1 MIALTF
7 YLFNDW
13 FIYQIKDI
21 QNDKASDLS
30 SNDSMDMQ
38 IFLFY
43 LMFQNVLLQ
52 VVLRL
57 SAAKLTLGWRNW
69 NSMLQVLLMTSSVFG
84 LWVYVLP
91 LHSDPQDN
99 SGASY
104 GVTEYDMTNYDKKM
118 WKQGFPECPWLS
130 IVLHM
135 AVLTPFLVIFVF
147 MMTICIVLCVYL
159 KEHFKGFKRLFSSN

>member
-30 SNDSMDMQ
+30 SNDSLDMQ

-52 VVLRL
+52 VVLKL
-57 SAAKLTLGWRNW
+57 SAAKLTLGWRNL
-69 NSMLQVLLMTSSVFG
+69 NSMLQVLLMASSVFG

-91 LHSDPQDN
+91 LHCDPQDN

-118 WKQGFPECPWLS
+118 WK
-130 IVLHM
+130 
-135 AVLTPFLVIFVF
+135 
-147 MMTICIVLCVYL
+147 
-159 KEHFKGFKRLFSSN
+159 